1 MRKETLWEAQ
11 KRKNPGHSAWY
22 IQRFEAMRSEGMDL
36 HGEARMIDAM
46 AGRGS
51 RILDAGC
58 GPGRLGGELAGR
70 GHDVVGVDVD
80 PELIEAAGK
89 DHPEVRW
96 LVGDLAELERIAAE
110 RGVGLKVVAHAGDG
124 NLHPMYWVPAGQ
136 SEKIPVL
143 DAALDESIEVG
154 LRLGGTITGEHG
166 VGQYKL
172 RWLPLEQR
180 EEVLELQRGIKELF
194 DPKDLLNPGKALPE
208 RVEPQVS

>member
-80 PELIEAAGK
+80 PELIAAAGK

-96 LVGDLAELERIAAE
+96 LVGDLAELDLQAQGIAE
-110 RGVGLKVVAHAGDG
+110 PFDLIVSAGNVLTFLAAG
-124 NLHPMYWVPAGQ
+124 TAPEVLVRLARHLAPAGRLVTGFGAGRGY
-136 SEKIPVL
+136 EFEVFLK
-143 DAALDESIEVG
+143 DAAGAG
-154 LRLGGTITGEHG
+154 LAVDHLFSTWD
-166 VGQYKL
+166 L
-172 RWLPLEQR
+172 RPFSPSSDFLVAVFSR
-180 EEVLELQRGIKELF
+180 
-194 DPKDLLNPGKALPE
+194 A
-208 RVEPQVS
+208 S